1 MAISYK
7 QAIKEAKER
16 AKQQP
21 PPLTAKGNKY
31 SAKRVQYQ
39 GIWFDSIHERNQYII
54 LRDKQRRGEI
64 SDLQLQ
70 VPIWL
75 EGRDGP
81 LLTRT
86 GQQMRL
92 TVDFVYVDTASG
104 ETLYVDA
111 KGKIT
116 RDYEVR
122 KAVAEAMGYAIIEV

>member
-111 KGKIT
+111 KGKINI
-116 RDYEVR
+116 
-122 KAVAEAMGYAIIEV
+122 KASKDIVMKGKKILQN